1 MEINDIIRCLEDMA
15 EDLEDEIDE
24 GYGTN
29 GNVRNFEA
37 LQMSIGILQ
46 WVKEEIGIINFKI
59 SKEEG

>member
-29 GNVRNFEA
+29 DNVRNFEA

-46 WVKEEIGIINFKI
+46 WVKEEIGIIDFEI